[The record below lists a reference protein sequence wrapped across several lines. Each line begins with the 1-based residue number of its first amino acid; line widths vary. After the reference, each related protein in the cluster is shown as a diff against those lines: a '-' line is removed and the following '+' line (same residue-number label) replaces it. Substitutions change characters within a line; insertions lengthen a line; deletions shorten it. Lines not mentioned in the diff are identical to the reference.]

1 MPSISVNSTD
11 QQKLCYLMAWQSTNA
26 STSKLMKFSSE
37 KALCIDSG
45 ASCCISNDKLDFTT
59 LTTTE
64 SSVLHGITSGLQI
77 EGVDTIKWTL
87 KDDSG
92 HDITIFLPNSLYVPQ
107 APMCLLSPQHM
118 AQNTNSENDGFL
130 CCGTSSVLTF
140 SGFRRTILYNS
151 TNNLPI
157 IFFASDSHLIT
168 TPDSNSSAFL
178 SSTSVSF
185 NPPTNLTSAQRKLL
199 HTHQKLG
206 HLNFDMVQHLAS
218 SGALGS
224 SFQSAGNCPV
234 PLCCACIHGKQHHV
248 SIHVYPG
255 HSSSILKVT

>member
-1 MPSISVNSTD
+1 
-11 QQKLCYLMAWQSTNA
+11 
-26 STSKLMKFSSE
+26 
-37 KALCIDSG
+37 
-45 ASCCISNDKLDFTT
+45 
-59 LTTTE
+59 
-64 SSVLHGITSGLQI
+64 
-77 EGVDTIKWTL
+77 
-87 KDDSG
+87 
-92 HDITIFLPNSLYVPQ
+92 
-107 APMCLLSPQHM
+107 
-118 AQNTNSENDGFL
+118 
-130 CCGTSSVLTF
+130 
-140 SGFRRTILYNS
+140 
-151 TNNLPI
+151 
-157 IFFASDSHLIT
+157 LIT

-178 SSTSVSF
+178 SSTSASF
-185 NPPTNLTSAQRKLL
+185 EPPTNLTSAQRKLL